1 MLVSGICQKI
11 LVERLDKFPE
21 PLTGEGYLS
30 SLETSIFWQI
40 PLTSMVYFYN
50 STEYVVC
57 SGIQWPPPSTLNI
70 FYCWIYSPTKV
81 KYHLTCFNNTFSNNK
96 LISNR
101 FAVFVTCSHIL
112 TYMWNRL
119 LIDFYWCVY
128 DRVCNVPLV
137 P

>member
-50 STEYVVC
+50 STEYVV
-57 SGIQWPPPSTLNI
+57 IIT
-70 FYCWIYSPTKV
+70 
-81 KYHLTCFNNTFSNNK
+81 
-96 LISNR
+96 
-101 FAVFVTCSHIL
+101 
-112 TYMWNRL
+112 
-119 LIDFYWCVY
+119 
-128 DRVCNVPLV
+128 
-137 P
+137 